1 MTEILKHN
9 SIKAEFIVKL
19 LTLKKEGLKIS
30 ILTKKISNKTN
41 KKEESK
47 NDNDRT
53 QDYFKKQIRSI
64 KSLGFKTS
72 TTLENT
78 ELRIHT
84 VAAQGIQD
92 NTLYRPGEHEKYIV
106 SFE

>member
-19 LTLKKEGLKIS
+19 LTLKKGLKIS

-53 QDYFKKQIRSI
+53 
-64 KSLGFKTS
+64 
-72 TTLENT
+72 
-78 ELRIHT
+78 
-84 VAAQGIQD
+84 
-92 NTLYRPGEHEKYIV
+92 
-106 SFE
+106 

>member
-19 LTLKKEGLKIS
+19 LTLKKGLKIS

-53 QDYFKKQIRSI
+53 QDYFKKIDKINQITR
-64 KSLGFKTS
+64 F
-72 TTLENT
+72 
-78 ELRIHT
+78 
-84 VAAQGIQD
+84 
-92 NTLYRPGEHEKYIV
+92 
-106 SFE
+106 

>member
-19 LTLKKEGLKIS
+19 LTLKKGLKIS

-53 QDYFKKQIRSI
+53 QDYF
-64 KSLGFKTS
+64 
-72 TTLENT
+72 
-78 ELRIHT
+78 
-84 VAAQGIQD
+84 
-92 NTLYRPGEHEKYIV
+92 
-106 SFE
+106 

>member
-19 LTLKKEGLKIS
+19 LTLKIGLKIS

-53 QDYFKKQIRSI
+53 QDYFKK
-64 KSLGFKTS
+64 
-72 TTLENT
+72 
-78 ELRIHT
+78 
-84 VAAQGIQD
+84 
-92 NTLYRPGEHEKYIV
+92 
-106 SFE
+106 

>member
-19 LTLKKEGLKIS
+19 LTLKKGLKIS

-53 QDYFKKQIRSI
+53 QDYFKK
-64 KSLGFKTS
+64 
-72 TTLENT
+72 
-78 ELRIHT
+78 
-84 VAAQGIQD
+84 
-92 NTLYRPGEHEKYIV
+92 
-106 SFE
+106 

>member
-9 SIKAEFIVKL
+9 SIKGEFIVKL

-53 QDYFKKQIRSI
+53 QDYFKK
-64 KSLGFKTS
+64 
-72 TTLENT
+72 
-78 ELRIHT
+78 
-84 VAAQGIQD
+84 
-92 NTLYRPGEHEKYIV
+92 
-106 SFE
+106 